1 MKKTGL
7 FKIIMFTL
15 LAIVVITWIVPA
27 SYFNS
32 GELAELGKYR
42 IGFFDFFQLIFGAF
56 EFKYFIQIFI
66 FLLSVGALYGVLAKT
81 GKYRAWIEK
90 IASKFRGKEY
100 VFLIIAAVIIV
111 GLTSA
116 FNYGLLLFM
125 FFPLIISIVLAM
137 GYDKITAFLTTFGA
151 MLIGTIGSTISYNIT
166 GVINEQLSITKLS
179 VGIWYRIAIL
189 VLSLAVLIVYLVK
202 AKHTVVK
209 KAEKKAEKISTV
221 SNNPKN
227 EINKKKKANKAKP
240 QPQAIKKSP
249 KQENKTIKFKA
260 SALSAKIN
268 QGDEEVVYCLHY
280 LGLQGEQKNMTVAS
294 GFYAMETG
302 INKTRHDVI
311 VAEAQKYF
319 ENASADDIKNREDIC
334 GKYIT
339 PKDVKKQNQIIRSI
353 NKSIGI

>member
-1 MKKTGL
+1 MNKYLLLSCALLISIPAYADTD
-7 FKIIMFTL
+7 ML
-15 LAIVVITWIVPA
+15 LAKVKNKDIAAVENLLNNGENVNEK
-27 SYFNS
+27 NS
-32 GELAELGKYR
+32 QGNTALHYAVATGNAEMVKL
-42 IGFFDFFQLIFGAF
+42 
-56 EFKYFIQIFI
+56 
-66 FLLSVGALYGVLAKT
+66 LLSYNADVNAQNAKGWSPLSIAEKKNVGEVYNIL
-81 GKYRAWIEK
+81 EDK
-90 IASKFRGKEY
+90 IASDKAAAQAKIDAAKKAEEQAKIEIERKAAEQARLAQQKVKQEQIKLAKEQE
-100 VFLIIAAVIIV
+100 
-111 GLTSA
+111 
-116 FNYGLLLFM
+116 
-125 FFPLIISIVLAM
+125 
-137 GYDKITAFLTTFGA
+137 K
-151 MLIGTIGSTISYNIT
+151 
-166 GVINEQLSITKLS
+166 
-179 VGIWYRIAIL
+179 
-189 VLSLAVLIVYLVK
+189 K
-202 AKHTVVK
+202 AKILEEQKKNTNKVIEEKVVK

>member
-1 MKKTGL
+1 MNKYLLLSCALLISIPAYADTD
-7 FKIIMFTL
+7 TL
-15 LAIVVITWIVPA
+15 LAKVKNKDIAAVENLLNNGENVNEK
-27 SYFNS
+27 NS
-32 GELAELGKYR
+32 QGNTALHYAVATGNAEMVKL
-42 IGFFDFFQLIFGAF
+42 
-56 EFKYFIQIFI
+56 
-66 FLLSVGALYGVLAKT
+66 LLSYNADINAQNAKGWSPLSIAEKKNVGEVYNIL
-81 GKYRAWIEK
+81 EDK
-90 IASKFRGKEY
+90 IASDKAAAQAKIDAAKKAEEQAKIEIERKAAEQARLAQQKVKQEQIKLAKEQE
-100 VFLIIAAVIIV
+100 
-111 GLTSA
+111 
-116 FNYGLLLFM
+116 
-125 FFPLIISIVLAM
+125 
-137 GYDKITAFLTTFGA
+137 K
-151 MLIGTIGSTISYNIT
+151 
-166 GVINEQLSITKLS
+166 
-179 VGIWYRIAIL
+179 
-189 VLSLAVLIVYLVK
+189 K
-202 AKHTVVK
+202 AKILEEQKKNTNKVIEEKVVK

-249 KQENKTIKFKA
+249 KQEKKTIKFKA

>member
-1 MKKTGL
+1 MNKYLLLSCALLISIPAYADTD
-7 FKIIMFTL
+7 TL
-15 LAIVVITWIVPA
+15 LAKVKNKDIAAVENLLNNGENVNEK
-27 SYFNS
+27 NS
-32 GELAELGKYR
+32 QGNTALHYAVATGNAEMVKL
-42 IGFFDFFQLIFGAF
+42 
-56 EFKYFIQIFI
+56 
-66 FLLSVGALYGVLAKT
+66 LLSYNADINAQNAKGWSPLSIAEKKNVGEVYNIL
-81 GKYRAWIEK
+81 EDK
-90 IASKFRGKEY
+90 IASDKAAAQAKIDAAKKAEEQAKIEIERKAAEQARLAQQKVKQEQIKIAKEQE
-100 VFLIIAAVIIV
+100 
-111 GLTSA
+111 
-116 FNYGLLLFM
+116 
-125 FFPLIISIVLAM
+125 
-137 GYDKITAFLTTFGA
+137 K
-151 MLIGTIGSTISYNIT
+151 
-166 GVINEQLSITKLS
+166 
-179 VGIWYRIAIL
+179 
-189 VLSLAVLIVYLVK
+189 K
-202 AKHTVVK
+202 AKILEEQKKNTNKVIEEKVVK

-249 KQENKTIKFKA
+249 KQEKKTIKFKA

>member
-1 MKKTGL
+1 MNKYLLLSCALLISIPAYADTD
-7 FKIIMFTL
+7 TL
-15 LAIVVITWIVPA
+15 LAKVKNKDIAAVENLLNNGENVNEK
-27 SYFNS
+27 NS
-32 GELAELGKYR
+32 QGNTALHYAVATGNAEMVKL
-42 IGFFDFFQLIFGAF
+42 
-56 EFKYFIQIFI
+56 
-66 FLLSVGALYGVLAKT
+66 LLSHNADINAQNAKGWSPLSIAEKKNVGEVYNIL
-81 GKYRAWIEK
+81 EDK
-90 IASKFRGKEY
+90 IASDKAAAQAKIDAAKKAEEQAKVEIERKAAGQARLAQQKVKQEQIKLAKEQE
-100 VFLIIAAVIIV
+100 
-111 GLTSA
+111 
-116 FNYGLLLFM
+116 
-125 FFPLIISIVLAM
+125 
-137 GYDKITAFLTTFGA
+137 K
-151 MLIGTIGSTISYNIT
+151 
-166 GVINEQLSITKLS
+166 
-179 VGIWYRIAIL
+179 
-189 VLSLAVLIVYLVK
+189 K
-202 AKHTVVK
+202 AKILEEQKKNTNKVIEEKVVK

-249 KQENKTIKFKA
+249 KQKKKTIKFKA

>member
-1 MKKTGL
+1 MNKYLLLSCALLISIPAYADTD
-7 FKIIMFTL
+7 TL
-15 LAIVVITWIVPA
+15 LAKVKNKDIAAVENLLNNGENVNEK
-27 SYFNS
+27 NS
-32 GELAELGKYR
+32 QGNTALHYAVATGNAEMVKL
-42 IGFFDFFQLIFGAF
+42 
-56 EFKYFIQIFI
+56 
-66 FLLSVGALYGVLAKT
+66 LLSHNADINAQNAKGWSPLSIAEKKNVGEVYNIL
-81 GKYRAWIEK
+81 EDK
-90 IASKFRGKEY
+90 IASDK
-100 VFLIIAAVIIV
+100 AAAQAKIDAAKKAEEQAKIEIERK
-111 GLTSA
+111 A
-116 FNYGLLLFM
+116 AEQAR
-125 FFPLIISIVLAM
+125 LAQQ
-137 GYDKITAFLTTFGA
+137 K
-151 MLIGTIGSTISYNIT
+151 
-166 GVINEQLSITKLS
+166 VKQEQIKL
-179 VGIWYRIAIL
+179 AEEQEK
-189 VLSLAVLIVYLVK
+189 K
-202 AKHTVVK
+202 AKILEEQKKNTNKVIEEKVVK

>member
-1 MKKTGL
+1 MNKYLLLSCALLISIPAYADTD
-7 FKIIMFTL
+7 TL
-15 LAIVVITWIVPA
+15 LAKVKNKDIAAVENLLNNGENVNEK
-27 SYFNS
+27 NS
-32 GELAELGKYR
+32 QGNTALHYAVATGNAEMVKL
-42 IGFFDFFQLIFGAF
+42 
-56 EFKYFIQIFI
+56 
-66 FLLSVGALYGVLAKT
+66 LLSYNADINAQNAKGWSPLSIAEKKNVGEVYNIL
-81 GKYRAWIEK
+81 EDK
-90 IASKFRGKEY
+90 IASDKAAAQAKIDAAKKAEEQAKIEIERKAAEQARLAQQKVKQEQIKLAKEQE
-100 VFLIIAAVIIV
+100 
-111 GLTSA
+111 
-116 FNYGLLLFM
+116 
-125 FFPLIISIVLAM
+125 
-137 GYDKITAFLTTFGA
+137 K
-151 MLIGTIGSTISYNIT
+151 
-166 GVINEQLSITKLS
+166 
-179 VGIWYRIAIL
+179 
-189 VLSLAVLIVYLVK
+189 K
-202 AKHTVVK
+202 AKILEEQKKNTNNVIEEKVVK

>member
-1 MKKTGL
+1 MNKYLLLSCALLISIPAYADTD
-7 FKIIMFTL
+7 TL
-15 LAIVVITWIVPA
+15 LAKVKNKDIAAVENLLNNGENVNEK
-27 SYFNS
+27 NS
-32 GELAELGKYR
+32 QGNTALHYAVATGNAEMVKL
-42 IGFFDFFQLIFGAF
+42 
-56 EFKYFIQIFI
+56 
-66 FLLSVGALYGVLAKT
+66 LLSHNADVNAQNAKGWSPLSIAEKKNVGEVYNIL
-81 GKYRAWIEK
+81 EDK
-90 IASKFRGKEY
+90 IASDKAAAQAKIDAAKKAEEQAKIEIERKAAEQARLAQQKVKQEQIKLAKEQE
-100 VFLIIAAVIIV
+100 
-111 GLTSA
+111 
-116 FNYGLLLFM
+116 
-125 FFPLIISIVLAM
+125 
-137 GYDKITAFLTTFGA
+137 K
-151 MLIGTIGSTISYNIT
+151 
-166 GVINEQLSITKLS
+166 
-179 VGIWYRIAIL
+179 
-189 VLSLAVLIVYLVK
+189 K
-202 AKHTVVK
+202 AKILEEQKKNTNKVIEEKVVK

-249 KQENKTIKFKA
+249 KQEKKTIKFKA

>member
-1 MKKTGL
+1 MNKYLLLSCALLISIPAYADTD
-7 FKIIMFTL
+7 TL
-15 LAIVVITWIVPA
+15 LAKVKNKDIAAVENLLNNGENVNEK
-27 SYFNS
+27 NS
-32 GELAELGKYR
+32 QGNTALHYAVATGNAEMVKL
-42 IGFFDFFQLIFGAF
+42 
-56 EFKYFIQIFI
+56 
-66 FLLSVGALYGVLAKT
+66 LLSYNADINAQNAKGWSPLSIAEKKNVGEVYNIL
-81 GKYRAWIEK
+81 EDK
-90 IASKFRGKEY
+90 IASDKAAAQAKIDAAKKAEEQAKIEIERKAAEQARLAQQKVKQEQIKLAKEQE
-100 VFLIIAAVIIV
+100 
-111 GLTSA
+111 
-116 FNYGLLLFM
+116 
-125 FFPLIISIVLAM
+125 
-137 GYDKITAFLTTFGA
+137 K
-151 MLIGTIGSTISYNIT
+151 
-166 GVINEQLSITKLS
+166 
-179 VGIWYRIAIL
+179 
-189 VLSLAVLIVYLVK
+189 K
-202 AKHTVVK
+202 AKILEEQKKNTNKVIEEKVVK

-221 SNNPKN
+221 SNIPKN

>member
-1 MKKTGL
+1 MNKYLLLSCALLISIPAYADTD
-7 FKIIMFTL
+7 TL
-15 LAIVVITWIVPA
+15 LAKVKNKDIAAVENLLNNGENVNEK
-27 SYFNS
+27 NS
-32 GELAELGKYR
+32 QGNTALHYAVATGNVEMVKL
-42 IGFFDFFQLIFGAF
+42 
-56 EFKYFIQIFI
+56 
-66 FLLSVGALYGVLAKT
+66 LLSYNADINAQNAKGWSPLSIAEKKNVGEVYNIL
-81 GKYRAWIEK
+81 EDK
-90 IASKFRGKEY
+90 IASDKAAAQAKIDAAKKAEEQAKIDAAKKAEEQAKVEIERKAAEQARLAQQKVKQEQIKLAKEQE
-100 VFLIIAAVIIV
+100 
-111 GLTSA
+111 
-116 FNYGLLLFM
+116 
-125 FFPLIISIVLAM
+125 
-137 GYDKITAFLTTFGA
+137 K
-151 MLIGTIGSTISYNIT
+151 
-166 GVINEQLSITKLS
+166 
-179 VGIWYRIAIL
+179 
-189 VLSLAVLIVYLVK
+189 K
-202 AKHTVVK
+202 AKILEEQKKNTNKVIEEKVVK

-249 KQENKTIKFKA
+249 KQEKKTIKFKA

>member
-1 MKKTGL
+1 MNKYLLLSCALLISIPAYADTD
-7 FKIIMFTL
+7 TL
-15 LAIVVITWIVPA
+15 LAKVKNKDIAAVENLLNNGENVNEK
-27 SYFNS
+27 NS
-32 GELAELGKYR
+32 QGNTALHYAVATGNAEMVKL
-42 IGFFDFFQLIFGAF
+42 
-56 EFKYFIQIFI
+56 
-66 FLLSVGALYGVLAKT
+66 LLSYNADVNAQNAKGWSPLSIAEKKNVGEVYNIL
-81 GKYRAWIEK
+81 EDK
-90 IASKFRGKEY
+90 IASDK
-100 VFLIIAAVIIV
+100 AAAQAKIDAAKKAEEQAKIEIERK
-111 GLTSA
+111 A
-116 FNYGLLLFM
+116 AEQAR
-125 FFPLIISIVLAM
+125 LAQQ
-137 GYDKITAFLTTFGA
+137 K
-151 MLIGTIGSTISYNIT
+151 
-166 GVINEQLSITKLS
+166 VKQEQIKL
-179 VGIWYRIAIL
+179 AEEQEK
-189 VLSLAVLIVYLVK
+189 K
-202 AKHTVVK
+202 AKILEEQKKNTNKVIEEKVVK

-221 SNNPKN
+221 SNNLKN

>member
-1 MKKTGL
+1 MAQQKVKQ
-7 FKIIMFTL
+7 
-15 LAIVVITWIVPA
+15 
-27 SYFNS
+27 
-32 GELAELGKYR
+32 E
-42 IGFFDFFQLIFGAF
+42 
-56 EFKYFIQIFI
+56 QIK
-66 FLLSVGALYGVLAKT
+66 LAKEQ
-81 GKYRAWIEK
+81 EK
-90 IASKFRGKEY
+90 
-100 VFLIIAAVIIV
+100 
-111 GLTSA
+111 
-116 FNYGLLLFM
+116 
-125 FFPLIISIVLAM
+125 
-137 GYDKITAFLTTFGA
+137 
-151 MLIGTIGSTISYNIT
+151 
-166 GVINEQLSITKLS
+166 
-179 VGIWYRIAIL
+179 
-189 VLSLAVLIVYLVK
+189 K
-202 AKHTVVK
+202 AKILEEQKKNTNKVIEEKVVK

>member
-15 LAIVVITWIVPA
+15 LAIVVITWFVPA

-166 GVINEQLSITKLS
+166 GVINEQLSVTKLS
-179 VGIWYRIAIL
+179 TGIWYRIVIL

-209 KAEKKAEKISTV
+209 KAENKIETAIENDMFIGEK
-221 SNNPKN
+221 N
-227 EINKKKKANKAKP
+227 ANKYSVWPIIIILGLLFVLLILACTNW
-240 QPQAIKKSP
+240 SGTF
-249 KQENKTIKFKA
+249 NIKFFSDLNTKIMA
-260 SALSAKIN
+260 VKIKDFEIFKNIFGTIEEFGSWYYAEMAVMNLLAAL
-268 QGDEEVVYCLHY
+268 L
-280 LGLQGEQKNMTVAS
+280 
-294 GFYAMETG
+294 
-302 INKTRHDVI
+302 
-311 VAEAQKYF
+311 
-319 ENASADDIKNREDIC
+319 
-334 GKYIT
+334 
-339 PKDVKKQNQIIRSI
+339 
-353 NKSIGI
+353 

>member
-1 MKKTGL
+1 MNKYLLLSCALLISIPAYADTD
-7 FKIIMFTL
+7 TL
-15 LAIVVITWIVPA
+15 LAKVKNKDIAAVENLLNNGENVNEK
-27 SYFNS
+27 NS
-32 GELAELGKYR
+32 QGNTALHYAVATGNAEMVKL
-42 IGFFDFFQLIFGAF
+42 
-56 EFKYFIQIFI
+56 
-66 FLLSVGALYGVLAKT
+66 LLSYNADINAQNAKGWSPLSIAEKKNVGEVYNIL
-81 GKYRAWIEK
+81 EDK
-90 IASKFRGKEY
+90 IASDKAAAQAKIDAAKKAEEQAKIEIERKAAEQARLAQQKVKQEQIKLAKEQE
-100 VFLIIAAVIIV
+100 
-111 GLTSA
+111 
-116 FNYGLLLFM
+116 
-125 FFPLIISIVLAM
+125 
-137 GYDKITAFLTTFGA
+137 K
-151 MLIGTIGSTISYNIT
+151 
-166 GVINEQLSITKLS
+166 
-179 VGIWYRIAIL
+179 
-189 VLSLAVLIVYLVK
+189 K
-202 AKHTVVK
+202 AKILEEQKKNTNKVIEEKVVK
-209 KAEKKAEKISTV
+209 KAEKKAEKISTI

-249 KQENKTIKFKA
+249 KQEKKTIKFKA

>member
-1 MKKTGL
+1 MNKYLLLSCALLISIPAYADTD
-7 FKIIMFTL
+7 TL
-15 LAIVVITWIVPA
+15 LAKVKNKDIAAVENLLNNGENVNEK
-27 SYFNS
+27 NS
-32 GELAELGKYR
+32 QGNTALHYAVATGNAEMVKL
-42 IGFFDFFQLIFGAF
+42 
-56 EFKYFIQIFI
+56 
-66 FLLSVGALYGVLAKT
+66 LLSHNADINAQNAKGWSPLSIAEKKNVGEVYNIL
-81 GKYRAWIEK
+81 EDK
-90 IASKFRGKEY
+90 IASDKAAAQAKIDAAKKAEEQAKIEIERKAAEQARLAQQKVKQEQIKLAKEQEKKTKI
-100 VFLIIAAVIIV
+100 LEEQKKNTNKVIEE
-111 GLTSA
+111 
-116 FNYGLLLFM
+116 
-125 FFPLIISIVLAM
+125 
-137 GYDKITAFLTTFGA
+137 K
-151 MLIGTIGSTISYNIT
+151 
-166 GVINEQLSITKLS
+166 
-179 VGIWYRIAIL
+179 
-189 VLSLAVLIVYLVK
+189 
-202 AKHTVVK
+202 VVK
-209 KAEKKAEKISTV
+209 KAEKKTEKISTV

-227 EINKKKKANKAKP
+227 EINKKKKANKVKP

-249 KQENKTIKFKA
+249 KQEKKTIKFKA

-302 INKTRHDVI
+302 INKTRHDAI

>member
-1 MKKTGL
+1 MNKYLLLSCALLISIPAYADTD
-7 FKIIMFTL
+7 TL
-15 LAIVVITWIVPA
+15 LAKVKNKDIAAVENLLNNGENVNEK
-27 SYFNS
+27 NS
-32 GELAELGKYR
+32 QGNTALHYAVATGNAEMVKL
-42 IGFFDFFQLIFGAF
+42 
-56 EFKYFIQIFI
+56 
-66 FLLSVGALYGVLAKT
+66 LLSHNADINAQNAKGWSPLSIAEKKNVGEVYNIL
-81 GKYRAWIEK
+81 EDK
-90 IASKFRGKEY
+90 IASDKAAAQAKIDAAKKAEEQAKIEIERKAAEQARLAQQKVKQEQIKLAKEQE
-100 VFLIIAAVIIV
+100 
-111 GLTSA
+111 
-116 FNYGLLLFM
+116 
-125 FFPLIISIVLAM
+125 
-137 GYDKITAFLTTFGA
+137 K
-151 MLIGTIGSTISYNIT
+151 
-166 GVINEQLSITKLS
+166 
-179 VGIWYRIAIL
+179 
-189 VLSLAVLIVYLVK
+189 K
-202 AKHTVVK
+202 AKILEEQKKNTNKVIEEKVVK

-249 KQENKTIKFKA
+249 KQEKKTIKFKA

>member
-1 MKKTGL
+1 MNKYLLLSCALLISIPAYADTD
-7 FKIIMFTL
+7 TL
-15 LAIVVITWIVPA
+15 LAKVKNKDIAAVENLLNNGENVNEK
-27 SYFNS
+27 NS
-32 GELAELGKYR
+32 QGNTALHYAVATGNAEMVKL
-42 IGFFDFFQLIFGAF
+42 
-56 EFKYFIQIFI
+56 
-66 FLLSVGALYGVLAKT
+66 LLSYNADVNAQNAKGWSPLSIAEKKNVGEVYNIL
-81 GKYRAWIEK
+81 EDK
-90 IASKFRGKEY
+90 IASDKAAAQAKIDAAKKAEEQAKIEIERKAAEQARLAQQKVKQEQIKLAKEQE
-100 VFLIIAAVIIV
+100 
-111 GLTSA
+111 
-116 FNYGLLLFM
+116 
-125 FFPLIISIVLAM
+125 
-137 GYDKITAFLTTFGA
+137 K
-151 MLIGTIGSTISYNIT
+151 
-166 GVINEQLSITKLS
+166 
-179 VGIWYRIAIL
+179 
-189 VLSLAVLIVYLVK
+189 K
-202 AKHTVVK
+202 AKILEEQKKNTNKVIEEKVVK

-249 KQENKTIKFKA
+249 KQEKKTIKFKA

>member
-1 MKKTGL
+1 MNKYLLLSCALLISIPAYADTD
-7 FKIIMFTL
+7 TL
-15 LAIVVITWIVPA
+15 LAKVKNKDIAAVENLLNNGENVNEK
-27 SYFNS
+27 NS
-32 GELAELGKYR
+32 QGNTALHYAVATGNAEMVKL
-42 IGFFDFFQLIFGAF
+42 
-56 EFKYFIQIFI
+56 
-66 FLLSVGALYGVLAKT
+66 LLSHNADVNAQNAKGWSPLSIAEKKNVGEVYNIL
-81 GKYRAWIEK
+81 EDK
-90 IASKFRGKEY
+90 IASDK
-100 VFLIIAAVIIV
+100 AAAQAKIDAAKKAEEQAKIEIERK
-111 GLTSA
+111 A
-116 FNYGLLLFM
+116 AEQAR
-125 FFPLIISIVLAM
+125 LAQQ
-137 GYDKITAFLTTFGA
+137 K
-151 MLIGTIGSTISYNIT
+151 
-166 GVINEQLSITKLS
+166 VKQEQIKL
-179 VGIWYRIAIL
+179 AEEQEK
-189 VLSLAVLIVYLVK
+189 K
-202 AKHTVVK
+202 AKILEEQKKNTNKVIEEKVVK

>member
-1 MKKTGL
+1 MNKYLLLSCALLISIPAYADTD
-7 FKIIMFTL
+7 TL
-15 LAIVVITWIVPA
+15 LAKVKNKDIAAVENLLNNGENVNEK
-27 SYFNS
+27 NS
-32 GELAELGKYR
+32 QGNTALHYAVATGNAEMVKL
-42 IGFFDFFQLIFGAF
+42 
-56 EFKYFIQIFI
+56 
-66 FLLSVGALYGVLAKT
+66 LLSHNADVNAQNAKGWSPLSIAEKKNVGEVYNIL
-81 GKYRAWIEK
+81 EDK
-90 IASKFRGKEY
+90 IASDKAAAQAKIDAAKKAEEQAKIEIERKAAEQARLAQQKVKQEQIKSAKEQEKKANT
-100 VFLIIAAVIIV
+100 LEEQKKNTNKVIEE
-111 GLTSA
+111 
-116 FNYGLLLFM
+116 
-125 FFPLIISIVLAM
+125 
-137 GYDKITAFLTTFGA
+137 K
-151 MLIGTIGSTISYNIT
+151 
-166 GVINEQLSITKLS
+166 VI
-179 VGIWYRIAIL
+179 
-189 VLSLAVLIVYLVK
+189 
-202 AKHTVVK
+202 K
-209 KAEKKAEKISTV
+209 KAEKKIEKISTV

-240 QPQAIKKSP
+240 QPQAIKKSS

-268 QGDEEVVYCLHY
+268 QGDEEVAYCLHY

>member
-1 MKKTGL
+1 MNKYLLLSCAL
-7 FKIIMFTL
+7 FISIPAYADTDTL
-15 LAIVVITWIVPA
+15 LAKVKNKDIAAVENLLNNGENVNEK
-27 SYFNS
+27 NS
-32 GELAELGKYR
+32 QGNTALHYAVATGNAEMVKL
-42 IGFFDFFQLIFGAF
+42 
-56 EFKYFIQIFI
+56 
-66 FLLSVGALYGVLAKT
+66 LLSHNADVNAQNAKGWSPLSIAEKKNVGEVYNIL
-81 GKYRAWIEK
+81 EDK
-90 IASKFRGKEY
+90 IASDK
-100 VFLIIAAVIIV
+100 AAAQAKIDAAKKAEEQAKIEIERK
-111 GLTSA
+111 A
-116 FNYGLLLFM
+116 AEQAR
-125 FFPLIISIVLAM
+125 LAQQ
-137 GYDKITAFLTTFGA
+137 K
-151 MLIGTIGSTISYNIT
+151 
-166 GVINEQLSITKLS
+166 VKQEQIKLAK
-179 VGIWYRIAIL
+179 GQEK
-189 VLSLAVLIVYLVK
+189 K
-202 AKHTVVK
+202 AKILEEQKKNTNKVIEEKVVK

-249 KQENKTIKFKA
+249 KQEKKTIKFKA

>member
-1 MKKTGL
+1 MNKYLLLSCALLISIPAYADTD
-7 FKIIMFTL
+7 TL
-15 LAIVVITWIVPA
+15 LAKVKNKDIAAVENLLNNGENVNEK
-27 SYFNS
+27 NS
-32 GELAELGKYR
+32 QGNTALHYAVATGNAEMVKL
-42 IGFFDFFQLIFGAF
+42 
-56 EFKYFIQIFI
+56 
-66 FLLSVGALYGVLAKT
+66 LLSHNADINAQNAKGWSPLSIAEKKNVGEVYNIL
-81 GKYRAWIEK
+81 EDK
-90 IASKFRGKEY
+90 IASDKAAAQAKIDAAKKAEEQAKIEIERKAAEQARLAQQKVKQEQIKLAKEQE
-100 VFLIIAAVIIV
+100 
-111 GLTSA
+111 
-116 FNYGLLLFM
+116 
-125 FFPLIISIVLAM
+125 
-137 GYDKITAFLTTFGA
+137 K
-151 MLIGTIGSTISYNIT
+151 
-166 GVINEQLSITKLS
+166 
-179 VGIWYRIAIL
+179 
-189 VLSLAVLIVYLVK
+189 K
-202 AKHTVVK
+202 AKILEEQKKNTNKVIEEKVVK

>member
-1 MKKTGL
+1 MNKYLLLSCALLISIPAYADTD
-7 FKIIMFTL
+7 TL
-15 LAIVVITWIVPA
+15 LAKVKNKDIAAVENLLNNGENVNEK
-27 SYFNS
+27 NS
-32 GELAELGKYR
+32 QGNTALHYAVATGNAEMVKL
-42 IGFFDFFQLIFGAF
+42 
-56 EFKYFIQIFI
+56 
-66 FLLSVGALYGVLAKT
+66 LLSHNADVNAQNAKGWSPLSIAEKKNVGEVYNIL
-81 GKYRAWIEK
+81 EDK
-90 IASKFRGKEY
+90 IASDKAAAQAKIDAAKKAEEQAKIEIERKAAEQARLAQQKVKQEQIKLAKEQE
-100 VFLIIAAVIIV
+100 
-111 GLTSA
+111 
-116 FNYGLLLFM
+116 
-125 FFPLIISIVLAM
+125 
-137 GYDKITAFLTTFGA
+137 K
-151 MLIGTIGSTISYNIT
+151 
-166 GVINEQLSITKLS
+166 
-179 VGIWYRIAIL
+179 
-189 VLSLAVLIVYLVK
+189 K
-202 AKHTVVK
+202 AKILEEQKKNTNKVIEEKVVK

-227 EINKKKKANKAKP
+227 EINKKKKANKVKP

>member
-1 MKKTGL
+1 MNKYLLLSCALLISIPAYADTD
-7 FKIIMFTL
+7 TL
-15 LAIVVITWIVPA
+15 LAKVKNKDIAAVENLLNNGENVNEK
-27 SYFNS
+27 NS
-32 GELAELGKYR
+32 QGNTALHYAVATGNAEMVKL
-42 IGFFDFFQLIFGAF
+42 
-56 EFKYFIQIFI
+56 
-66 FLLSVGALYGVLAKT
+66 LLSYNADINAQNAKGWSPLSIAEKKNVGEVYNIL
-81 GKYRAWIEK
+81 EDK
-90 IASKFRGKEY
+90 IASDKAAAQAKIDAAKKAEEQAKIEIERKAAEQARLAQQKVKQEQIKLAKEQE
-100 VFLIIAAVIIV
+100 
-111 GLTSA
+111 
-116 FNYGLLLFM
+116 
-125 FFPLIISIVLAM
+125 
-137 GYDKITAFLTTFGA
+137 K
-151 MLIGTIGSTISYNIT
+151 
-166 GVINEQLSITKLS
+166 
-179 VGIWYRIAIL
+179 
-189 VLSLAVLIVYLVK
+189 K
-202 AKHTVVK
+202 AKILEEQKKNTNKVIEEKVVK

-319 ENASADDIKNREDIC
+319 ENASADDIKNREYIC

>member
-1 MKKTGL
+1 MNKYLLLSCALLISIPAYADTD
-7 FKIIMFTL
+7 TL
-15 LAIVVITWIVPA
+15 LAKVKNKDIAAVENLLNNGENVNEK
-27 SYFNS
+27 NS
-32 GELAELGKYR
+32 QGNTALHYAVATGNAEMVKL
-42 IGFFDFFQLIFGAF
+42 
-56 EFKYFIQIFI
+56 
-66 FLLSVGALYGVLAKT
+66 LLSHNADINAQNAKGWSPLSIAEKKNVGEVYNIL
-81 GKYRAWIEK
+81 EDK
-90 IASKFRGKEY
+90 IASDK
-100 VFLIIAAVIIV
+100 AA
-111 GLTSA
+111 A
-116 FNYGLLLFM
+116 Q
-125 FFPLIISIVLAM
+125 A
-137 GYDKITAFLTTFGA
+137 KIDAA
-151 MLIGTIGSTISYNIT
+151 
-166 GVINEQLSITKLS
+166 
-179 VGIWYRIAIL
+179 
-189 VLSLAVLIVYLVK
+189 
-202 AKHTVVK
+202 K
-209 KAEKKAEKISTV
+209 KAEEQAKIEIERKAAEQARLAQQKVKQEQIKLAKEQEKKAKILEEQKKNTNKVIEEKVVKKAEKISTI

-249 KQENKTIKFKA
+249 KQEKKTIKFKA

>member
-1 MKKTGL
+1 MVKL
-7 FKIIMFTL
+7 
-15 LAIVVITWIVPA
+15 
-27 SYFNS
+27 
-32 GELAELGKYR
+32 
-42 IGFFDFFQLIFGAF
+42 
-56 EFKYFIQIFI
+56 
-66 FLLSVGALYGVLAKT
+66 LLSYNADINAQNAKGWSPLSIAEKKNVGEVYNIL
-81 GKYRAWIEK
+81 EDK
-90 IASKFRGKEY
+90 IASDKAAAQAKIDAAKKAEEQAKIEIERKAAEQARLAQQKVKQEQIKLAKEQE
-100 VFLIIAAVIIV
+100 
-111 GLTSA
+111 
-116 FNYGLLLFM
+116 
-125 FFPLIISIVLAM
+125 
-137 GYDKITAFLTTFGA
+137 K
-151 MLIGTIGSTISYNIT
+151 
-166 GVINEQLSITKLS
+166 
-179 VGIWYRIAIL
+179 
-189 VLSLAVLIVYLVK
+189 K
-202 AKHTVVK
+202 AKILEEQKKNTNKVIEEKVVK

-221 SNNPKN
+221 SNTPKN

-249 KQENKTIKFKA
+249 KQEKKTIKFKA

>member
-1 MKKTGL
+1 MNKYLLLSCALLISIPAYADTD
-7 FKIIMFTL
+7 TL
-15 LAIVVITWIVPA
+15 LAKVKNKDIAAVENLLNNGENVNEK
-27 SYFNS
+27 NS
-32 GELAELGKYR
+32 QGNTALHYAVATGNAEMVKL
-42 IGFFDFFQLIFGAF
+42 
-56 EFKYFIQIFI
+56 
-66 FLLSVGALYGVLAKT
+66 LLSYNADINAQNAKGWSPLSIAEKKNVGEVYNIL
-81 GKYRAWIEK
+81 EDK
-90 IASKFRGKEY
+90 IASDKVAAQAKIDAAKKAEEQAKIEIERKSAEQARLAQQKVKQEQIKLAKEQE
-100 VFLIIAAVIIV
+100 
-111 GLTSA
+111 
-116 FNYGLLLFM
+116 
-125 FFPLIISIVLAM
+125 
-137 GYDKITAFLTTFGA
+137 K
-151 MLIGTIGSTISYNIT
+151 
-166 GVINEQLSITKLS
+166 
-179 VGIWYRIAIL
+179 
-189 VLSLAVLIVYLVK
+189 K
-202 AKHTVVK
+202 AKILEEQKKNTNKVIEEKVVK

-240 QPQAIKKSP
+240 QPQVIKKSP
-249 KQENKTIKFKA
+249 KQEKKTIKFKA

>member
-1 MKKTGL
+1 MNKYLLLSCALLISIPAYADTD
-7 FKIIMFTL
+7 TL
-15 LAIVVITWIVPA
+15 LAKVKNKDIAAVENLLNNGENVNEK
-27 SYFNS
+27 NS
-32 GELAELGKYR
+32 QGNTALHYAVATGNAEMVKL
-42 IGFFDFFQLIFGAF
+42 
-56 EFKYFIQIFI
+56 
-66 FLLSVGALYGVLAKT
+66 LLSYNADINAQNAKGWSPLSIAEKKNVGEVYNIL
-81 GKYRAWIEK
+81 EDK
-90 IASKFRGKEY
+90 IASDKVAAQAKIDAAKKAEEQAKIEIERKAAEQARLAQQKVKQEQIKLAKEQE
-100 VFLIIAAVIIV
+100 
-111 GLTSA
+111 
-116 FNYGLLLFM
+116 
-125 FFPLIISIVLAM
+125 
-137 GYDKITAFLTTFGA
+137 K
-151 MLIGTIGSTISYNIT
+151 
-166 GVINEQLSITKLS
+166 
-179 VGIWYRIAIL
+179 
-189 VLSLAVLIVYLVK
+189 K
-202 AKHTVVK
+202 AKILEEQKKNTNKVIEEKVVK

-240 QPQAIKKSP
+240 QPQVIKKSP
-249 KQENKTIKFKA
+249 KQEKKTIKFKA

>member
-1 MKKTGL
+1 MNKYLLLSCALLISIPAYADTD
-7 FKIIMFTL
+7 TL
-15 LAIVVITWIVPA
+15 LAKVKNKDIAAVENLLNNGENVNEK
-27 SYFNS
+27 NS
-32 GELAELGKYR
+32 QGNTALHYAVATGNAEMVKL
-42 IGFFDFFQLIFGAF
+42 
-56 EFKYFIQIFI
+56 
-66 FLLSVGALYGVLAKT
+66 LLSHNADVNAQNAKGWSPLSIAEKKNVGEVYNIL
-81 GKYRAWIEK
+81 EDK
-90 IASKFRGKEY
+90 IASDK
-100 VFLIIAAVIIV
+100 AAAQAKIDAAKKAEEQAKIEIERK
-111 GLTSA
+111 A
-116 FNYGLLLFM
+116 AEQAR
-125 FFPLIISIVLAM
+125 LAQQ
-137 GYDKITAFLTTFGA
+137 K
-151 MLIGTIGSTISYNIT
+151 
-166 GVINEQLSITKLS
+166 VKQEQIKL
-179 VGIWYRIAIL
+179 AEEQEK
-189 VLSLAVLIVYLVK
+189 K
-202 AKHTVVK
+202 AKILEEQKKNTNKVIEEKVVK

-240 QPQAIKKSP
+240 QPQAIKKYP

>member
-1 MKKTGL
+1 MNKYLLLSCALLISIPAYADTD
-7 FKIIMFTL
+7 TL
-15 LAIVVITWIVPA
+15 LAKVKNKDIAAVENLLNNGENVNEK
-27 SYFNS
+27 NS
-32 GELAELGKYR
+32 QGNTALHYAVATGNAEMVKL
-42 IGFFDFFQLIFGAF
+42 
-56 EFKYFIQIFI
+56 
-66 FLLSVGALYGVLAKT
+66 LLSHNADVNAQNAKGWSPLSIAEKKNVGEVYNIL
-81 GKYRAWIEK
+81 EDK
-90 IASKFRGKEY
+90 IASDKAAAQAKIDAAKKAEEQAKIEIERKAAEQARLAQQKVKQEQIKLAKEQE
-100 VFLIIAAVIIV
+100 
-111 GLTSA
+111 
-116 FNYGLLLFM
+116 
-125 FFPLIISIVLAM
+125 
-137 GYDKITAFLTTFGA
+137 K
-151 MLIGTIGSTISYNIT
+151 
-166 GVINEQLSITKLS
+166 
-179 VGIWYRIAIL
+179 
-189 VLSLAVLIVYLVK
+189 K
-202 AKHTVVK
+202 AKILEEQKKNTNKVIEEKVVK

-227 EINKKKKANKAKP
+227 EINKKKKANKAKS

>member
-1 MKKTGL
+1 MNKYLLLSCALLISIPAYADTD
-7 FKIIMFTL
+7 TL
-15 LAIVVITWIVPA
+15 LAKVKNKDIAAVENLLNNGENVNEK
-27 SYFNS
+27 NS
-32 GELAELGKYR
+32 QGNTALHYAVATGNAEMVKL
-42 IGFFDFFQLIFGAF
+42 
-56 EFKYFIQIFI
+56 
-66 FLLSVGALYGVLAKT
+66 LLSHNADVNAQNAKGWSPLSIAEKKNVGEVYNIL
-81 GKYRAWIEK
+81 EDK
-90 IASKFRGKEY
+90 IASDK
-100 VFLIIAAVIIV
+100 AAAQAKIDAAKKAEEQTKIEIERK
-111 GLTSA
+111 A
-116 FNYGLLLFM
+116 AEQAR
-125 FFPLIISIVLAM
+125 LAQQ
-137 GYDKITAFLTTFGA
+137 K
-151 MLIGTIGSTISYNIT
+151 
-166 GVINEQLSITKLS
+166 VKQEQIKL
-179 VGIWYRIAIL
+179 AEEQEK
-189 VLSLAVLIVYLVK
+189 K
-202 AKHTVVK
+202 AKILEEQKKNTNKVIEEKVVK